1 VNVSTERCNWHFVKI
16 CLHYG
21 VLCAGPDM
29 RDNTD
34 SKAEA
39 TFPYLVPEPAIKERC
54 MYTVSR
60 EDIVSSI

>member
-1 VNVSTERCNWHFVKI
+1 
-16 CLHYG
+16 
-21 VLCAGPDM
+21 M

-39 TFPYLVPEPAIKERC
+39 KNLKVLTEFVASTFPYLVPEPAIKERC

-60 EDIVSSI
+60 EDVVSSL